1 MEEEALPADFR
12 SAHPNTT
19 PQCEPHALNLS
30 NQGFFE
36 SAASGPCARCQ
47 RLVAAGSSPPS
58 PPLQRCTQYVFSM
71 RMQHGL
77 KLPCSRASRSQGRQ
91 NCGAGTGVCM
101 PCFRRGTPPRTLRH
115 LKSQTR
121 FPLISGMLSKNCG
134 STSSTP
140 RCLECS
146 AFALKLPADCRPSP
160 PAGAPRGH

>member
-12 SAHPNTT
+12 SAHPDTT

-36 SAASGPCARCQ
+36 SAASGPCARRQ

-91 NCGAGTGVCM
+91 DRGAGTGAHAMLSVRNSTSN
-101 PCFRRGTPPRTLRH
+101 PASEIPNQIPLEIRNALKDLRLHKFYPKVPRTFNF
-115 LKSQTR
+115 R
-121 FPLISGMLSKNCG
+121 FEVAS
-134 STSSTP
+134 
-140 RCLECS
+140 
-146 AFALKLPADCRPSP
+146 
-160 PAGAPRGH
+160 